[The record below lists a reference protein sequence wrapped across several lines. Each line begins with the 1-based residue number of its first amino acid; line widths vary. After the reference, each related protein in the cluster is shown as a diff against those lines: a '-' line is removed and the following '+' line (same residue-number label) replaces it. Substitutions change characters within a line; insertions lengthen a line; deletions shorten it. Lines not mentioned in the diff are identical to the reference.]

1 MIVGKRKNLKSATC
15 VFSWWCLPVNIFHI
29 YFILNMCRVQ
39 LCTYKVVAFSF
50 KDRIKIEGGRLMSQW
65 ADNTLNQWTESQR
78 QFMGAC
84 VWFTGFAGWV
94 RQKLFGGDV
103 MYLGNPILQWPRRQ
117 PQPALQTTNT
127 GLQSLTPLFASKIY
141 PCSSFQKHHT
151 VALRFLCPSYMF

>member
-15 VFSWWCLPVNIFHI
+15 VFSWWCSPVNIFHI

-39 LCTYKVVAFSF
+39 LCTYKVVAFSC

-84 VWFTGFAGWV
+84 VWFAGWV